1 MEFRNFFIAIGT
13 LGLVAG
19 LGLGI
24 MIWAYTG
31 AGSVAVLFQE
41 VMPVPTGLPEAQQ
54 QLFQQGIAAYIAG
67 RYHRATER
75 FTQVAQQQQDCV
87 AAVHNL
93 GLACANL
100 RQDDRAARA
109 LLKAAE
115 MYLKQGDTASA
126 ELVKTQLLKLRQRK
140 LAREARMPQ

>member
-1 MEFRNFFIAIGT
+1 MEFRNLSIAIGA

-31 AGSVAVLFQE
+31 AGSVAIIFRE
-41 VMPVPTGLPEAQQ
+41 VMPVPPLGLSARQQ

-67 RYHRATER
+67 QYRRAAER
-75 FTQVAQQQQDCV
+75 FAQVVKQQPDCA
-87 AAVHNL
+87 AAVHNH
-93 GLACANL
+93 GLTLANL
-100 RQDDRAARA
+100 RQDDQSARE

-115 MYLKQGDTASA
+115 MYLKHDDTASA
-126 ELVKTQLLKLRQRK
+126 ELVKTQLRKLQQRK
-140 LAREARMPQ
+140 QASEKV